1 MENLPADRV
10 RIEAVLLDAYGTLLD
25 LPDPVPRLRALL
37 AGAGHP
43 HPRGRVAS
51 ALRAEIAYYRANHD
65 RGRDEGSLEA
75 LRRDCAGVLAGG
87 LGGAAPPPE
96 RLAAMLVDSLR
107 FTLFADVVPALDAL
121 ARTGLR
127 LAVVSNWDCSLPG
140 VLSDLGV
147 AERFEAVTVSAT
159 AGARKPEPAIFRRA
173 LEALGVAPAA
183 ALHCG
188 DLPNA
193 DCEGAR
199 RAGIRAVLLDRSG
212 TLPPGPCPR
221 IAALSDLALWT
232 GP

>member
-1 MENLPADRV
+1 VENLPADRV

-43 HPRGRVAS
+43 HTHARVRR

-65 RGRDEGSLEA
+65 RGRDADSLEA
-75 LRRDCAGVLAGG
+75 LRCDCARVLARG
-87 LGGAAPPPE
+87 LGDDAPPPE
-96 RLAAMLVDSLR
+96 RLAALLVDSLR
-107 FTLFADVVPALDAL
+107 FTLFGDVVPALDAL
-121 ARTGLR
+121 AGAGLR

-140 VLSDLGV
+140 VLRDLGV
-147 AERFEAVTVSAT
+147 AGRFEAVTVSAT
-159 AGARKPEPAIFRRA
+159 AGARKPEPEIFHRA
-173 LEALGVAPAA
+173 LEALGIAPAA

-188 DLPNA
+188 DLPHA

-199 RAGIRAVLLDRSG
+199 GAGIRAVLLDRSG

-221 IAALSDLALWT
+221 IGALSDLAKWT
-232 GP
+232 KP